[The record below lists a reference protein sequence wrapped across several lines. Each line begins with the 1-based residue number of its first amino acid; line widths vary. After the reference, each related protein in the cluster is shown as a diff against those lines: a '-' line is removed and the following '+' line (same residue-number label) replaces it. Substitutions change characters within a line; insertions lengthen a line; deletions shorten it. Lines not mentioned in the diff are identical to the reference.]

1 MASDFSLEGGMIPR
15 SATRAIDERA
25 ELRRAA
31 LSGTAVLEYRG
42 RRHVIRLVNVSSSGA
57 MVIFPYVP
65 HIGETVRIQLV
76 DRNSLAAQV
85 IWARDGRVGLS
96 FTDGVE

>member
-96 FTDGVE
+96 FADGVE